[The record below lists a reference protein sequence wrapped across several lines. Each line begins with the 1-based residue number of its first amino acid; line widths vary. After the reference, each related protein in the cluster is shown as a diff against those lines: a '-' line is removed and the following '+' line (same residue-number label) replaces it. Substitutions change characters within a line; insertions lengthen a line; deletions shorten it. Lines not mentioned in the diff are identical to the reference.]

1 MPFPPVIPK
10 IDLSKPPDP
19 FIDPA
24 GYLRSINA
32 VRERSGLV
40 LEMAKRNELEHFK
53 VDMSLFPQT
62 TKFVVSVIKVCHRS
76 TSGCCGR
83 QEANTLFEREA
94 RLCSRLCVHPPSW
107 PLAALQRR

>member
-32 VRERSGLV
+32 VRERSALV
-40 LEMAKRNELEHFK
+40 LEKAKRNELEHFK
-53 VDMSLFPQT
+53 VDMSLFPHT
-62 TKFVVSVIKVCHRS
+62 TKFVVSIIKVRGCS
-76 TSGCCGR
+76 TSGCRGE
-83 QEANTLFEREA
+83 QVANISSEPEA
-94 RLCSRLCVHPPSW
+94 RLCP
-107 PLAALQRR
+107 